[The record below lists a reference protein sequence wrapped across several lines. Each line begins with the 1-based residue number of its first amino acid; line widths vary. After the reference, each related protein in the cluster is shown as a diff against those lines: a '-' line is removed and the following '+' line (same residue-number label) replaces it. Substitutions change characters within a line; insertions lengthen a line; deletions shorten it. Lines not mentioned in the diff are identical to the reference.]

1 MIFPIYVYG
10 HLVLRKI
17 TGNIDKD
24 YKDLQ
29 QFIADMFETM
39 YDSDGIG
46 LASPQVGKSIRLFVV
61 DTTTLNDDD
70 SLLKDFKKVFI
81 NPQILERTGE
91 ITPFNEG
98 CLSIPGIR
106 EDVSRESKIR
116 ISYYDGDFNFYDEW
130 YDGILSRIIQ
140 HEYDHLD
147 GVLFTDHL
155 APLKKRLLK
164 NKLNGISKGKFDV
177 DYKTILPGK
186 KNRMKKN

>member
-1 MIFPIYVYG
+1 M
-10 HLVLRKI
+10 LRKV

-46 LASPQVGKSIRLFVV
+46 LASPQAGKSVRLFIV
-61 DTTTLNDDD
+61 DTTPLEDKDP
-70 SLLKDFKKVFI
+70 LLKDFKKVFI
-81 NPQILERTGE
+81 NPLILERTGE

-106 EDVSRESKIR
+106 EDISRESKIR
-116 ISYYDGDFNFYDEW
+116 ISYYDRDFNFYNEW
-130 YDGILSRIIQ
+130 YDGVLSRIIQ

-147 GVLFTDHL
+147 GILFTDHL
-155 APLKKRLLK
+155 APLKKRLLR

-177 DYKTILPGK
+177 DYKTVLPGK
-186 KNRMKKN
+186 KKRRME

>member
-10 HLVLRKI
+10 HPVLRKV

-46 LASPQVGKSIRLFVV
+46 LASPQAGKSVRLFIV
-61 DTTTLNDDD
+61 DTTPLEDKDP
-70 SLLKDFKKVFI
+70 LLKDFKKVFI
-81 NPQILERTGE
+81 NPLILERTGE

-106 EDVSRESKIR
+106 EDISRESKIR
-116 ISYYDGDFNFYDEW
+116 ISYYDRDFNFYNEW
-130 YDGILSRIIQ
+130 YDGVLSRIIQ

-147 GVLFTDHL
+147 GILFTDHL
-155 APLKKRLLK
+155 APLKKRLLR
-164 NKLNGISKGKFDV
+164 NKLNGISNGKFDV
-177 DYKTILPGK
+177 DYKTVLPGK
-186 KNRMKKN
+186 KKRRMK

>member
-1 MIFPIYVYG
+1 M
-10 HLVLRKI
+10 LRKV

-46 LASPQVGKSIRLFVV
+46 LASPQAGKSVRLFIV
-61 DTTTLNDDD
+61 DTTPLEDKDP
-70 SLLKDFKKVFI
+70 LLKDFKKVFI
-81 NPQILERTGE
+81 NPLILERTGE

-106 EDVSRESKIR
+106 EDISRESKIR
-116 ISYYDGDFNFYDEW
+116 ISYYDRDFNFYNEW
-130 YDGILSRIIQ
+130 YDGVLSRIIQ

-147 GVLFTDHL
+147 GILFTDHL
-155 APLKKRLLK
+155 APLKKRLLR

-177 DYKTILPGK
+177 DYKTVLPREK
-186 KNRMKKN
+186 RVRSR

>member
-10 HLVLRKI
+10 HPVLRKV

-46 LASPQVGKSIRLFVV
+46 LASPQAGKSVRLFIV
-61 DTTTLNDDD
+61 DTTPLEDKDP
-70 SLLKDFKKVFI
+70 LLKDFKKVFI
-81 NPQILERTGE
+81 NPSIIERTGE

-106 EDVSRESKIR
+106 EDISRESKIR
-116 ISYYDGDFNFYDEW
+116 ISYYDRDFNFYNEW
-130 YDGILSRIIQ
+130 YDGVLSRIIQ

-147 GVLFTDHL
+147 GILFTDHL
-155 APLKKRLLK
+155 APLKKRLLR

-177 DYKTILPGK
+177 DYKTVLPGK
-186 KNRMKKN
+186 KRVRSR

>member
-1 MIFPIYVYG
+1 MVFPIYVYG
-10 HLVLRKI
+10 HPVLRKV

-46 LASPQVGKSIRLFVV
+46 LAAPQTGKSVRLIVI
-61 DTTTLNDDD
+61 DTTSIKDEDP
-70 SLLKDFKKVFI
+70 SLKDFKKVFI
-81 NPQILERTGE
+81 NPLILERTGE

-116 ISYYDGDFNFYDEW
+116 ISYYDRDFNFYNEW
-130 YDGILSRIIQ
+130 YDGVLSRIIQ

-147 GVLFTDHL
+147 GILFTDHL
-155 APLKKRLLK
+155 APLTKRLLR

-177 DYKTILPGK
+177 DYKTVLPAK
-186 KNRMKKN
+186 KRVRSK

>member
-10 HLVLRKI
+10 HPVLRKV

-24 YKDLQ
+24 YKNLQ
-29 QFIADMFETM
+29 QFVADMFETM
-39 YDSDGIG
+39 YVSDGIG

-61 DTTTLNDDD
+61 DTTTLKDKDP
-70 SLLKDFKKVFI
+70 LLKDFKKVFI

-91 ITPFNEG
+91 KSPFNEG

-116 ISYYDGDFNFYDEW
+116 ISYYDRDFNFYDEL
-130 YDGILSRIIQ
+130 YDGILSRVMQ

-147 GVLFTDHL
+147 GILFTDHL
-155 APLKKRLLK
+155 APLKKRLLR

-186 KNRMKKN
+186 KKGRIK